1 MNQTERKEH
10 TPHTPHSVTRTLL
23 LTSSTSFVCIF
34 FLFLEMKVLKKI
46 AVGSVMVRSL
56 LKDVGVL
63 WVLGIWGRLHMLQH
77 ITAPILDVPR
87 HV

>member
-1 MNQTERKEH
+1 
-10 TPHTPHSVTRTLL
+10 
-23 LTSSTSFVCIF
+23 
-34 FLFLEMKVLKKI
+34 MKVLKKI